1 MSANQNKEVYAVDDA
16 VDDASKGHS
25 EHLESG
31 VDLAYEKKMMLVFT
45 TLLKDGSNMKQLQ
58 AKD

>member
-45 TLLKDGSNMKQLQ
+45 TLLSMTALT
-58 AKD
+58 